1 MQHHQTLVTK
11 EVVHKKLSLKA
22 GLRIGSRLANVGA
35 AAGIISGWLS
45 LMLKEDATDIASLS
59 GSIYLILGLAFPVA
73 FSAVLYSA
81 KQKGVMIE
89 GQVPEKI
96 GLLLVIGLLTWA
108 LGTVFYVIAAY
119 IIPGTFGE
127 VDMNSLVR
135 AIRETILWE
144 KSLIVGTFSLIGILS
159 LGLLYR

>member
-1 MQHHQTLVTK
+1 MSE
-11 EVVHKKLSLKA
+11 EVVHRKLSLKA
-22 GLRIGSRLANVGA
+22 GLRIGSRLAYVGA

-45 LMLKEDATDIASLS
+45 LMLKEHATDIASLS
-59 GSIYLILGLAFPVA
+59 GSIYLILGLVFPVA

-89 GQVPEKI
+89 GHASEKV

-108 LGTVFYVIAAY
+108 LGTVLYMVAAY
-119 IIPGTFGE
+119 IIPGAFGE
-127 VDMNSLVR
+127 EEMSSLIGT
-135 AIRETILWE
+135 IRGSILWE
-144 KSLIVGTFSLIGILS
+144 KSLIVGAFSLIGILS

>member
-1 MQHHQTLVTK
+1 MSE
-11 EVVHKKLSLKA
+11 EVVHRKLSLKA
-22 GLRIGSRLANVGA
+22 GLKVGSRLANVGA

-45 LMLKEDATDIASLS
+45 LMLKEDAADIASLS
-59 GSIYLILGLAFPVA
+59 GSIYLILGLIFPVA

-81 KQKGVMIE
+81 KQKGIMIE
-89 GQVPEKI
+89 GPVSEKL

-108 LGTVFYVIAAY
+108 LGTVLYMVAAY

-127 VDMNSLVR
+127 EDMSSLIR
-135 AIRETILWE
+135 AIRGTILWE
-144 KSLIVGTFSLIGILS
+144 KSLIVGAFSLIGILS